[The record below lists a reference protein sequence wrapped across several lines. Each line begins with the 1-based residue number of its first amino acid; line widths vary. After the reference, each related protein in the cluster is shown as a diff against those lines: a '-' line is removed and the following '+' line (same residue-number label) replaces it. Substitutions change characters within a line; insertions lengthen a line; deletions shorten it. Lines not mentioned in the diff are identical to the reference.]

1 MIIYTNNFNF
11 LINLNFNENFYNY
24 KMNSQTNLKS
34 LYLAKVQKLDA
45 YDLDDFEAQSKFISF
60 KDVFNSRFNRYAGE
74 QNATFS

>member
-1 MIIYTNNFNF
+1 
-11 LINLNFNENFYNY
+11 
-24 KMNSQTNLKS
+24 MNSQTNLKS